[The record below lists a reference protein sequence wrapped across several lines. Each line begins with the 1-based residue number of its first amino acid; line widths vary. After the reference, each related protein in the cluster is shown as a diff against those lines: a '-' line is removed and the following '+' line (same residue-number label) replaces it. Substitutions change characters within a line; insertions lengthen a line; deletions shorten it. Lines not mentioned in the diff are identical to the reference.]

1 MQQPSDVAA
10 SHTDTADVSY
20 GIELHRCLDAL
31 NYILRYR
38 GPAQAKSLVHSLNTY
53 LQSQGVSPQTVT
65 KSPYINTL
73 PSSHDSQYP
82 GHEIHEERLGNLLRW
97 NAMAMVVKANKE
109 NDGLG
114 GHISTYA
121 SSATLYEVGF
131 NHFFKGNQG
140 ERKAD
145 QVYFQG
151 HASPGNYARSFLEG
165 RLSYEQL
172 SHFRQ
177 ELAPTGGL
185 SSYPHP
191 YLMPDYWQFPTVSM
205 GLGPVMSI
213 YQARFNKYL
222 QNRQLLD
229 HDPHVWCYIG
239 DGECDE
245 PETLGAL
252 SIAARESLDN
262 LTFVINCNL
271 QRLDGPVR
279 GNSKII
285 QELESIFNGAG
296 WNVIKVVWSSDWDPL
311 LASEHRDLL
320 IQRMNEVVDGEF
332 QKYCVEPG
340 SYMRKHFFGKH
351 PELLALVEPYTDEE
365 LTKLRRGGHDPKKVY
380 AAYQAALAHKGQP
393 TVILVKTV
401 KGYGLGTAAEAK
413 NISHQQKKL
422 TEKELRE
429 YRNRFNIPVS
439 DDAVADIPFYHPGQ
453 DSPEI
458 QYLQACREKLGGYLP
473 ERIAHVVA
481 PEFPNTDFYAEF
493 LGKSA
498 NAMSTTMAFVR
509 ILSKMLRH
517 PGVSKYIVP
526 IIPDEGRTCGREAL
540 FRQIGIYSPVGQ
552 LYEPVDADSL
562 MAYREATDG
571 QILEEGINEVGA
583 MSSWLAAGTAYAT
596 HGKPMIPFYI
606 YYSMFGLQR
615 VGDMMWLAGDIQAK
629 GFLLGGT
636 AGRTTL
642 NGEGLQHQD
651 GHSHLLAST
660 IPNCRTYDVA
670 FRYEVA
676 VIVQDG
682 LKRMYIDQENCFYYM
697 TLGNENYE
705 MPEMPAGAEKG
716 IIEGLYKFSTGD
728 KGQHKV
734 HIFGSGTIMREA
746 IRAQEMLAGYGIS
759 ADIWGATNYKNLRE
773 NAMRCDRWNRLN
785 PTATPK
791 KSYVETTLEKETGHF
806 FAVSDNMR
814 ILPEQIQQW
823 VPGGLTVL
831 GTDGF
836 GRSDT
841 REALR
846 DFFEVS
852 APFVVVAVLKRL
864 SEEGLVPIKTVQ
876 DAIETYNIN
885 PEKASGLNDQKGSG
899 HGY

>member
-20 GIELHRCLDAL
+20 GIELNRCLDAL
-31 NYILRYR
+31 KYILRYR
-38 GPAQAKSLVHSLNTY
+38 GPDHAKSLVHSLNGY
-53 LQSQGVSPQTVT
+53 LQSQGISPQTVT
-65 KSPYINTL
+65 QSPYINTL
-73 PSSHDSQYP
+73 PSSHDANYP
-82 GHEIHEERLGNLLRW
+82 GNLIHEEQLGNLLRW
-97 NAMAMVVKANKE
+97 NAMAMVVKANKVNE
-109 NDGLG
+109 GLG

-131 NHFFKGNQG
+131 NHFYKGNNG
-140 ERKAD
+140 GRKAD

-165 RLSYEQL
+165 RLSYDNL

-177 ELAPTGGL
+177 ELSPTGGL

-222 QNRQLLD
+222 QNRSILD

-340 SYMRKHFFGKH
+340 SYMRKHFFGKY
-351 PELLALVEPYTDEE
+351 PELLSLVESYTDED
-365 LTKLRRGGHDPKKVY
+365 LTKLRRGGHDSKKVY
-380 AAYQAALAHKGQP
+380 AAYKAALAHKGQP

-401 KGYGLGTAAEAK
+401 KGYGLGTAAEGK

-429 YRNRFNIPVS
+429 YRDRFNIPIS
-439 DDAVADIPFYHPGQ
+439 DDEVAEIPFYHPGK

-473 ERIAHVVA
+473 ERLHDITA
-481 PEFPNTDFYAEF
+481 PAFPEADFYAEF
-493 LGKSA
+493 LKQSP
-498 NAMSTTMAFVR
+498 NSMSTTMAFVR

-517 PGVSKYIVP
+517 PGVSKYVVP
-526 IIPDEGRTCGREAL
+526 IIPDEGRTFGMEAL

-552 LYEPVDADSL
+552 LYEPVDSDSL

-596 HGKPMIPFYI
+596 HGIPMVPFYI

-682 LKRMYIDQENCFYYM
+682 LKRMYVDQENCFYYM
-697 TLGNENYE
+697 TLGNENYD
-705 MPEMPAGAEKG
+705 MPEMPVGAEKG
-716 IIEGLYKFSTGD
+716 IIEGLYKFSNGG
-728 KGQHKV
+728 KGKHKV
-734 HIFGSGTIMREA
+734 QIFGSGTIMREA
-746 IRAQEMLAGYGIS
+746 IRAQEMLAEYDIS

-773 NAMRCDRWNRLN
+773 DAMRCDRWNRLN
-785 PTATPK
+785 PEATPK
-791 KSYVETTLEKETGHF
+791 KSYIETVLDGVEGHF

-814 ILPEQIQQW
+814 IVPEQVQQW

-852 APFVVVAVLKRL
+852 APFVVIAVLHRL
-864 SEEGLVPIKTVQ
+864 NKDGLISLKTVK
-876 DAIETYNIN
+876 DAITKYNIN
-885 PEKASGLNDQKGSG
+885 PDKASGLNDQKGSG

>member
-38 GPAQAKSLVHSLNTY
+38 GPDQAKSLVHSLNTY

-73 PSSHDSQYP
+73 PSSYDSQYP
-82 GHEIHEERLGNLLRW
+82 GNEIHEERLGNLLRW

-131 NHFFKGNQG
+131 NHFYKGNQDG
-140 ERKAD
+140 RKAD

-177 ELAPTGGL
+177 ELSPTGGL

-311 LASEHRDLL
+311 LASEHRDLI

-340 SYMRKHFFGKH
+340 SYMRKHFFGKY
-351 PELLALVEPYTDEE
+351 PELLSLVETYTDED

-380 AAYQAALAHKGQP
+380 AAYHAALAHKGQP

-401 KGYGLGTAAEAK
+401 KGYGLGTAAEGK

-429 YRNRFNIPVS
+429 YRDRFNIPIS
-439 DDAVADIPFYHPGQ
+439 DDAVAEIPFYHPGK

-473 ERIAHVVA
+473 ERLHRVVA
-481 PEFPNTDFYAEF
+481 PEFPGADFYAEF

-517 PGVSKYIVP
+517 PGVAKYIVP
-526 IIPDEGRTCGREAL
+526 IIPDEGRTFGMEAL

-562 MAYREATDG
+562 MAYRESTDG

-682 LKRMYIDQENCFYYM
+682 LKRMYVDQENCFYYM
-697 TLGNENYE
+697 TLGNENYD

-716 IIEGLYKFSTGD
+716 IIEGMYKFSAGD

-746 IRAQEMLAGYGIS
+746 IRAQEMLAAYGIS

-785 PTATPK
+785 PAETPK